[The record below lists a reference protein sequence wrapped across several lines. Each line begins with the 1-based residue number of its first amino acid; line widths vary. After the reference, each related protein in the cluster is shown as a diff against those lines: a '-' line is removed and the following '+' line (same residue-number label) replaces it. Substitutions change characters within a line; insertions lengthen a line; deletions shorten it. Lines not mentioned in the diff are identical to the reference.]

1 MKKEKSPILVISCI
15 LFLFLFIILPP
26 VFRKYIPK
34 EEAKKDNQIE
44 SKQELSILQC
54 SRIFPTDLYQ
64 VTAKV
69 KYINGSISTNTITYR
84 KIETVPDDYQEPVEE
99 TPLVLMDEYNYLTN
113 LPNIEKKAEEPNPI
127 LVINSNTIKNND
139 SDENLKL
146 YFQDDITKQE
156 EFYKEKGY
164 TCNTMEA

>member
-1 MKKEKSPILVISCI
+1 M
-15 LFLFLFIILPP
+15 
-26 VFRKYIPK
+26 
-34 EEAKKDNQIE
+34 
-44 SKQELSILQC
+44 
-54 SRIFPTDLYQ
+54 YQ

-69 KYINGSISTNTITYR
+69 KYVNGSISTNTITYR